1 MTAGE
6 LDTKLS
12 VLQLLKTENC
22 WAFNPFHQTFGHVEI
37 KNTRNI
43 FSTTAMSARTVEVT
57 VRRQAITLRDSLL
70 WGDKQLFISAIDDSK
85 KHLLTITA
93 AEIAPVTVL
102 RKIERYGKNEMNNP
116 IRLAP
121 VEQTFPAW
129 ISEKYVKLEKDK
141 PAANIETVFVLIVP
155 KAVDVLAVGDLIVF
169 GGAAYAVEICHLLD
183 PNKNEYE
190 IVFRGDA

>member
-1 MTAGE
+1 
-6 LDTKLS
+6 
-12 VLQLLKTENC
+12 
-22 WAFNPFHQTFGHVEI
+22 QTFGHVEI

-43 FSTTAMSARTVEVT
+43 FSATAMSARTVEIT

-141 PAANIETVFVLIVP
+141 PAANIETV
-155 KAVDVLAVGDLIVF
+155 
-169 GGAAYAVEICHLLD
+169 
-183 PNKNEYE
+183 
-190 IVFRGDA
+190 